1 MKLLLAMTKKIAAL
15 RKFIF
20 RFGNS
25 HYKMDMAALAGLGL
39 RYKRPKWYFVCS
51 YIYCSY
57 RYGCDMRQYMLFEMF
72 KLKHLERRQFI
83 TRYNKF
89 RLYRKFNWRGKDQRV
104 YFDDKYKFN
113 TAFSKFIQR
122 DWLYAPD
129 KGPEEILAFI
139 RCRDRIVAKPSGT
152 MGGKGVSVVS
162 IHNLNTE
169 EFVQEACQEKL
180 LLEEYVEQCQ
190 ELAALNAS
198 SVNTIRVVS
207 VRDGND
213 RIQIVSAA
221 LRVGKPGG
229 WVDNLSA
236 GGVLYPLDVSRG
248 VVNGPGVDDRGN
260 QYLVHGDNLMLGF
273 EIPRWDEV
281 TGLVKQAMGIF
292 PRIRMVAWDIS
303 ITPYGVEL
311 VEGNL
316 MPGARSLQADKQGK
330 RELLLG
336 LLNNGK

>member
-1 MKLLLAMTKKIAAL
+1 MKLLLAVTKKIAAL

-25 HYKMDMAALAGLGL
+25 HYKLDTAALVGLSL
-39 RYKRPKWYFVCS
+39 HYKRPKWYFVSS

-57 RYGCDMRQYMLFEMF
+57 RYGCDMRQYMLFEMY
-72 KLKHLERRQFI
+72 KLKHHERRQFI

-89 RLYRKFNWRGKDQRV
+89 RLYRKFNWQGKDQRV
-104 YFDDKYKFN
+104 YFDDKHKFN
-113 TAFSKFIQR
+113 SSFSKFIQR
-122 DWLYAPD
+122 DWLYASD
-129 KGPEEILAFI
+129 RGPEEILSFI
-139 RCRDRIVAKPSGT
+139 RGRDRIVAKPTGA
-152 MGGKGVSVVS
+152 MGGKGVSVLS
-162 IHNLNTE
+162 TQNLNTE
-169 EFVQEACQEKL
+169 EFVKQACQEKL
-180 LLEEYVEQCQ
+180 LLEEYVEQCK

-207 VRDGND
+207 VRDNKD
-213 RIQIVSAA
+213 RLQIVSAA
-221 LRVGKPGG
+221 LRVGKPGAR
-229 WVDNLSA
+229 VDNLSA
-236 GGVLYPLDVSRG
+236 GGVLYPLDVCSG
-248 VVNGPGVDDRGN
+248 CVNGPGVDDRGN
-260 QYLVHGDNLMLGF
+260 QYLVHCDNSMLGF

-281 TGLVKQAMGIF
+281 ASLVKQAMGIF
-292 PRIRMVAWDIS
+292 PSIRMVAWDIS
-303 ITPYGVEL
+303 ITPQSVEL